1 MPKTGESFS
10 GGHTVAIVDQ
20 VSELRQTVPTDYVF
34 NLCWCE
40 GGVSS
45 HTLAEE
51 MERFCRDYPEGTH
64 CEPTARAWTR
74 VCDSRGC
81 SQPPCP
87 ADLEGLCSDK
97 VMHCSLS
104 CWERLPEAF

>member
-10 GGHTVAIVDQ
+10 GGHTVAIVVQ

-64 CEPTARAWTR
+64 TVSQQPGPGPGSVTAEAAPSRPALLTWKVFVRTR
-74 VCDSRGC
+74 
-81 SQPPCP
+81 
-87 ADLEGLCSDK
+87 
-97 VMHCSLS
+97 
-104 CWERLPEAF
+104 